1 MTHFIAAYHTDAGIR
16 KRVNQDSL
24 LLKAISNHKE
34 EIVLAVLCD
43 GMGGIAK
50 GELAS
55 ATTILAFSDWFEHT
69 YRKRAGEWK
78 PKEIKE
84 QWQSLFQQVNQALVR
99 YGQRNGMHLGTTATA
114 ILISSKGEYLIGHIG
129 DTRAYLLNHK
139 LIQLTEDHTF
149 IAREQKR
156 GTMTREQA
164 EADSRRNVLL
174 QCVGINDFLE
184 PQYAGGRLLKGE
196 SVLLCSDGFRH
207 KVTEKEL
214 HEKLRISTSEEEIRR
229 HLYELTEQNK
239 KRMET
244 DNISAIQVKLV

>member
-1 MTHFIAAYHTDAGIR
+1 
-16 KRVNQDSL
+16 
-24 LLKAISNHKE
+24 
-34 EIVLAVLCD
+34 
-43 GMGGIAK
+43 
-50 GELAS
+50 
-55 ATTILAFSDWFEHT
+55 
-69 YRKRAGEWK
+69 
-78 PKEIKE
+78 
-84 QWQSLFQQVNQALVR
+84 
-99 YGQRNGMHLGTTATA
+99 
-114 ILISSKGEYLIGHIG
+114 
-129 DTRAYLLNHK
+129 
-139 LIQLTEDHTF
+139 
-149 IAREQKR
+149 
-156 GTMTREQA
+156 MTREQA